1 MKEKRFTPNVPGSE
15 KNTTTKNGRRMLK
28 VKCASCGIT
37 KTRFI
42 SGVNPRGGALSSR
55 RGPSTVD
62 KIAYVASNFVTPAPS
77 FAAAAKILGSQA
89 LKGVTD
95 NVNYFRQ
102 GSGGNYDMRIY
113 AGNRVDDPTNPLYQR
128 GGAFDLHKAIG
139 KLPKPKKGWTLPGHN
154 YTGPYNPLEKQLS
167 YDPKT
172 GKILKIYQQP
182 TGATDAVSMQHDV
195 DYAVCAGKKNERS
208 CKHAADKKMVKALDA
223 IPKNKRQWGHA
234 AARNAI
240 SSKQKVGLGV
250 GETIN
255 KNIGEKIP
263 GFQPAQDVA
272 AAIMAVTGGD
282 KDLFKKYWSGDIA
295 KGAFNTKTGLFSK
308 KFWTHPKKD
317 CRMELKK
324 INGKWHNTYNC

>member
-1 MKEKRFTPNVPGSE
+1 MKEKRFTPNVSGSE
-15 KNTTTKNGRRMLK
+15 TFATAKNGRRLLK

-42 SGVNPRGGALSSR
+42 SGVNPTPQRGAGH
-55 RGPSTVD
+55 
-62 KIAYVASNFVTPAPS
+62 
-77 FAAAAKILGSQA
+77 
-89 LKGVTD
+89 
-95 NVNYFRQ
+95 
-102 GSGGNYDMRIY
+102 DMRIY
-113 AGNRVDDPTNPLYQR
+113 AGDRVDDPTNPLYQR

-195 DYAVCAGKKNERS
+195 DYAVCAGKKHGPQERS

>member
-15 KNTTTKNGRRMLK
+15 TFATAKNGRRLLK

-37 KTRFI
+37 KTRF
-42 SGVNPRGGALSSR
+42 V
-55 RGPSTVD
+55 
-62 KIAYVASNFVTPAPS
+62 SNKT
-77 FAAAAKILGSQA
+77 Q
-89 LKGVTD
+89 
-95 NVNYFRQ
+95 
-102 GSGGNYDMRIY
+102 SGGDYDMRIY

-128 GGAFDLHKAIG
+128 GGRGFDLHKAIG

-195 DYAVCAGKKNERS
+195 DYAVCAGKKNEKS
-208 CKHAADKKMVKALDA
+208 CKHDADKKMVKALDA

-308 KFWTHPKKD
+308 KFWTHPKKG
-317 CRMELKK
+317 CRGEIKK
-324 INGKWHNTYNC
+324 INGKWHNTYDC